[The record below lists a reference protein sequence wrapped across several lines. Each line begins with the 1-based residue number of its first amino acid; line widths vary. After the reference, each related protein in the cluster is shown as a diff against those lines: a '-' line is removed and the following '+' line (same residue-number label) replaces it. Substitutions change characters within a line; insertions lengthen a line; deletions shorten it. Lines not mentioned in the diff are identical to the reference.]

1 MSARGGAGA
10 EVEAGPKRQSQR
22 DTETKTHRDHESRRL
37 WRDFF
42 GSRFAAIAEALFI
55 YVFFALFCIFCFW
68 FFLSSDFFFFF
79 VLLLFFFGKTCTGP
93 LAIARWPICFVAI
106 RGCLSLAKQSSFF
119 ISSEIRIH
127 STCIWPQ
134 LGNRPSIY
142 PYCCWISF
150 GSIYIY
156 ANYCAESCRTG
167 WLTRQRLNCSTVQV
181 LWLRLWLWLWLWRR
195 ISGLSVSWLQSSFV
209 PYSSWLGWEILRH

>member
-1 MSARGGAGA
+1 MYF
-10 EVEAGPKRQSQR
+10 
-22 DTETKTHRDHESRRL
+22 SRYFVYSVF
-37 WRDFF
+37 DFF
-42 GSRFAAIAEALFI
+42 VFSFFI
-55 YVFFALFCIFCFW
+55 SFFCFA
-68 FFLSSDFFFFF
+68 S
-79 VLLLFFFGKTCTGP
+79 FFFGKTCTGP

-106 RGCLSLAKQSSFF
+106 RGCLSSAKQSSFF

-167 WLTRQRLNCSTVQV
+167 WLTRQPINCSTVQV
-181 LWLRLWLWLWLWRR
+181 LWLRLRLWLWLWRR